1 MDSCLLLKIW
11 EEILSKIEVKS
22 WTGDIVKNFWIML
35 NNLQQMHLKLFSK
48 RVSHSK
54 NSNLI
59 GKKIAD
65 KITSSSKTSPQNN
78 SETSGETP
86 LGKSTYLQ
94 NRIKTKNYW
103 WFNIN
108 GRLIMKIYKNGIS
121 KNNKPIRWYNKSTI

>member
-1 MDSCLLLKIW
+1 M
-11 EEILSKIEVKS
+11 
-22 WTGDIVKNFWIML
+22 GRNIVKNWSKIL
-35 NNLQQMHLKLFSK
+35 NRKYSQKLLDHVKQPSKMHLKLFSE

-54 NSNLI
+54 NSGDLI

-78 SETSGETP
+78 SETSGETS

-108 GRLIMKIYKNGIS
+108 GWLIMKIYKNGIS

>member
-1 MDSCLLLKIW
+1 
-11 EEILSKIEVKS
+11 
-22 WTGDIVKNFWIML
+22 
-35 NNLQQMHLKLFSK
+35 MHLKLFSK

-54 NSNLI
+54 NSGDLI

-78 SETSGETP
+78 SETSGETS

-108 GRLIMKIYKNGIS
+108 GWLIMKIYKNGIS